1 MTRYPQALRKQAT
14 DNARLGIDLVDGSY
28 YGTISMVNNS
38 FAQAKLIEA
47 IKTICAGML
56 DKVTLI

>member
-1 MTRYPQALRKQAT
+1 
-14 DNARLGIDLVDGSY
+14 
-28 YGTISMVNNS
+28 MVNNS